1 MTIDDTVMAD
11 MIANWQAAGAPAL
24 RLTLHHPDPEA
35 KGADRVVEN
44 MAAGWVLGG
53 DEGGAMQIRPDG
65 LWAKT
70 KWASDTAALIAEE
83 KVRYLSPEWSR
94 QHEDRRTG
102 AKRGWWIYGAALTNE
117 PFFNSMPRVAASAAN
132 TGSVSMDKKMIC
144 SLLNLDENTPDAD
157 VMAALRVK
165 CSASAAPGGDA
176 KMVAALEQTNK
187 LFAEVVKSNASLA
200 SEVAAMKATAA
211 EAATNALT
219 DELVRA
225 GKVTPANKGLVA
237 KFVASVGIDDTRKH
251 FETLPAALPMGTEGH
266 GSAGT
271 GTKVTASTPAEAS
284 AKVIEIADKLEADE
298 KIDSAKAMAK
308 VAKTH
313 PELWKMAATYQA
325 QLDHRE

>member
-35 KGADRVVEN
+35 KGADRIVEN

-117 PFFNSMPRVAASAAN
+117 PFFNSMPRVAASAN

-157 VMAALRVK
+157 VMAAIRVK
-165 CSASAAPGGDA
+165 CSASLVPGGDA

-187 LFAEVVKSNASLA
+187 LFAEVVKSNAALA

-271 GTKVTASTPAEAS
+271 GAKLTASSAAEAS
-284 AKVIEIADKLEADE
+284 AKVIELADKFEADD
-298 KIDSAKAMAK
+298 KIDTSAAMAK

-313 PELWKMAATYQA
+313 PELWKMAASYQA